1 VNLFLVNLLLALVWG
16 AMTGVF
22 TVPNLL
28 LGYAFGFIVLLSL
41 RRIIPPSPYFT
52 RIPTLLG
59 FLGYYLVD
67 LVRANLRVAY
77 DVVTPPFHMQPS
89 IIAVPLDAR
98 TDLEITLLSNLV
110 TMTPGT
116 LTVDISEDRR
126 TLYIHAMFAADPDEV
141 RREIKDGLERR
152 VLELLR

>member
-1 VNLFLVNLLLALVWG
+1 MNLFLVNLLLALVWG

-28 LGYAFGFIVLLSL
+28 LGYVFGFIVLLSL

-59 FLGYYLVD
+59 FIGYYLVD

-77 DVVTPPFHMQPS
+77 DVVTPPFHMQPA

-98 TDLEITLLSNLV
+98 TDLEITLVSNLV

-126 TLYIHAMFAADPDEV
+126 TLYVHAMFAADPDAV
-141 RREIKDGLERR
+141 RREIKDGIERR

>member
-1 VNLFLVNLLLALVWG
+1 MNLFLVNLLLALMWG

-28 LGYAFGFIVLLSL
+28 LGYLFGFIVLLSL

-59 FLGYYLVD
+59 FVGHYLVD

-98 TDLEITLLSNLV
+98 TDLEITLVSNLV

-126 TLYIHAMFAADPDEV
+126 TLYIHAMFAADPEAV
-141 RREIKDGLERR
+141 RRDIKDGIERR

>member
-1 VNLFLVNLLLALVWG
+1 MNLFLINLLLALVWG

-28 LGYAFGFIVLLSL
+28 LGYVFGFIVLLSL

-59 FLGYYLVD
+59 FVGYYLAD

-77 DVVTPPFHMQPS
+77 DVVTPPFHMQPA

-98 TDLEITLLSNLV
+98 TDLEITLVSNLV

-126 TLYIHAMFAADPDEV
+126 TLYVHAMFAADPDAV
-141 RREIKDGLERR
+141 RREIKDGIERR